1 MGNETQEQQ
10 VKQKKKRKK
19 RIRGFIKKH
28 KIISIIIAFVLVLA
42 IVFGIIFLTNKKDT
56 TSYSYIRTNTLS
68 YGSLDNSISTTGT
81 VESYETSNVTSSLNY
96 TVKTIAVSVGDKVK
110 KGDIICTLDTE
121 DLEDQIEKE
130 QNNLSKSIKSAQN
143 SYNTA
148 KENYDNAKKKLD
160 NYKTE
165 LDTAKKT
172 LDTAKTPY
180 NSAKVAIKS
189 YQSQYDKAL
198 KAYNNAGKDFVLAQS
213 KYNSALAK
221 FTNKKSDKS
230 TLISAANSYLNAIQN
245 LYGGLNIETVDIS
258 AGSSS
263 ASSSSNA
270 SQSFG
275 GMAIS
280 NVGSSSTSTVS
291 VTQTAE
297 DMAKTV
303 STKVYS
309 LTGTSIASTTGN
321 NTLYK
326 LSLKAK
332 QLQNAKSASNYYS
345 LDSEYTTAKNAYDT
359 AKQAYEQYKDALS
372 QANSQLTQAKEQLDN
387 ASQSDTLN
395 ELKDNL
401 SDCNIKA
408 NQDGTITALNAT
420 VGSSVSGGGS
430 ASAVSAVSA
439 LGSGSSSSGGSSSA
453 IATISNLD
461 KLKVSITISEADITN
476 AKTGLS
482 CYITSDASDK
492 TLQGTLTQIDPV
504 ANEAGTFGA
513 EVTVDTENSGLLVG
527 MNASVEILVNSTA
540 NVFSVPIDA
549 VGNDNDNKGDYI
561 YRKTSGEGTDMKFEK
576 VYVTTGS
583 KNDYYIEVSADSL
596 KEGDVIRSTA
606 DLNEGIETV
615 DNNSSSDENNFPM
628 FAKGNNMGGMGNQNK
643 GSSGDNQN
651 SNNQN
656 GGSGNMP
663 SPPNANGGQ

>member
-1 MGNETQEQQ
+1 MSKEIQERQ
-10 VKQKKKRKK
+10 VKEKKKKKKR
-19 RIRGFIKKH
+19 IIGFIKKH
-28 KIISIIIAFVLVLA
+28 KVISIIIAIVLILA
-42 IVFGIIFLTNKKDT
+42 IVFGIMFFTNKKDT

-81 VESYETSNVTSSLNY
+81 VESAETSNVTSSLNY

-110 KGDIICTLDTE
+110 KGDIICTLDTKE
-121 DLEDQIEKE
+121 LEDQIEKE
-130 QNNLSKSIKSAQN
+130 QNNLSKTIKSAQN
-143 SYNTA
+143 SYNSA

-160 NYKTE
+160 NYKSE
-165 LDTAKKT
+165 LDSAKKT
-172 LDTAKTPY
+172 LNTAKTPY
-180 NSAKVAIKS
+180 NSAKNSIKS

-198 KAYNNAGKDFVLAQS
+198 KAYNKAGKDFVSAQS
-213 KYNSALAK
+213 KYNSALTN
-221 FTNKKSDKS
+221 FTNKKIDKS
-230 TLISAANSYLNAIQN
+230 TLISVAKSYLNAIQN
-245 LYGGLNIETVDIS
+245 LYGGLNIGAVDIS
-258 AGSSS
+258 SGSSTSGS
-263 ASSSSNA
+263 ASASANS

-275 GMAIS
+275 GMAS
-280 NVGSSSTSTVS
+280 ANVASSSSTTVT

-297 DMAKTV
+297 DLAKTV
-303 STKVYS
+303 TAKVYS
-309 LTGTSIASTTGN
+309 LTNTNITSTKSD

-326 LSLKAK
+326 LSLKVK
-332 QLQNAKSASNYYS
+332 QLQNAKSASNYYN
-345 LDSEYTTAKNAYDT
+345 LESEYTTAKTAYDT
-359 AKQAYEQYKDALS
+359 VKQTYEQYKDS
-372 QANSQLTQAKEQLDN
+372 VTQADNQLTQVKEQLDN

-395 ELKDNL
+395 DLKDNL

-430 ASAVSAVSA
+430 ASAAAVSA

-461 KLKVSITISEADITN
+461 KLKISITISEADITN

-482 CYITSDASDK
+482 CYITSDASDE
-492 TLQGTLTQIDPV
+492 TFQGTLTQIDPV
-504 ANEAGTFGA
+504 ANESGTFGA
-513 EVTVDTENSGLLVG
+513 EVTVDSENSGLLVG
-527 MNASVEILVNSTA
+527 MNASVEILVNSTD

-561 YRKTSGEGTDMKFEK
+561 YRKTSGEGTDMNFEK

-606 DLNEGIETV
+606 DLNEGIKTV
-615 DNNSSSDENNFPM
+615 DNSSKDDNSQDM
-628 FAKGNNMGGMGNQNK
+628 FEKAQDMRNNMFGKSG
-643 GSSGDNQN
+643 GSSNGGQN
-651 SNNQN
+651 SGN
-656 GGSGNMP
+656 GNMP